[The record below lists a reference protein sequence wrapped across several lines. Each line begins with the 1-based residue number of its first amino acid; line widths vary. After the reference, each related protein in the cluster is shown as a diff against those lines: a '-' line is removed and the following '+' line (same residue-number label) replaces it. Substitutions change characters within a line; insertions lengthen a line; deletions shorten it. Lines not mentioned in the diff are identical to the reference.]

1 MLDELAQVVG
11 VGGDD
16 GGDLAGGDLPRKAG
30 TIAWMMLEVQ
40 AARVARAT
48 GTAARRSSQRKSAPA
63 PKDGGWGSAA
73 SGDMDADDRTVRDDR
88 EDGSGM
94 IDRGYRS

>member
-1 MLDELAQVVG
+1 MPQIRALRPFSIPASR
-11 VGGDD
+11 
-16 GGDLAGGDLPRKAG
+16 AWPRNAG

-48 GTAARRSSQRKSAPA
+48 GTAARRSSHRRRAPA
-63 PKDGGWGSAA
+63 PMDGGWGSAA
-73 SGDMDADDRTVRDDR
+73 SGDMDAGDKTVRDDR
-88 EDGSGM
+88 KDGSGM